1 MPIIL
6 TILQQQGGMG
16 MALIFQLVMIVAIF
30 YFLLILPQKRERKR
44 HREMLEALK
53 PGDEIVT
60 TGGLVGDVI
69 SLKEQRV
76 MLKSGDARVVV
87 EKGRIAALTNPPEKS
102 AK

>member
-44 HREMLEALK
+44 HREMLDALK
-53 PGDEIVT
+53 PGDEVVT

-102 AK
+102 SK

>member
-1 MPIIL
+1 MPFIL

-53 PGDEIVT
+53 PGDEVVT

-102 AK
+102 SK